1 MAEQTALFSHNII
14 DKVFVPYVLSLGL
27 YTKTELIAA
36 TDIANQNIKRKIEYS
51 AGRKCALEAI
61 KLIDPSCLVV
71 PGMHEDGSPQW
82 PEGFTGSITHS
93 RGIVLAIVGK
103 TSDFD
108 SVGVDIEKIILTE
121 RASRLISRIAI
132 ETEYRTFNNIS
143 QSVLFSIVFSGKEA
157 LFKAL
162 YPLTRNRFYF
172 KDAEIISIDMENYSW
187 QIKLLKNLSKTHIAG
202 NIYKGIFFIK
212 HGYIVS
218 LVYIKAH
225 SI

>member
-1 MAEQTALFSHNII
+1 MAEQTALFSQNII
-14 DKVFVPYVLSLGL
+14 DKVFVPYALSLGL
-27 YTKTELIAA
+27 YTKIELIAV

-51 AGRKCALEAI
+51 TGRKCALEAI
-61 KLIDPSCLVV
+61 QLVDPSWSVV
-71 PGMHEDGSPQW
+71 PGIHKDGSPQW
-82 PEGFTGSITHS
+82 PKGFTGSITHS

-108 SVGVDIEKIILTE
+108 SVGVDIEKIVLTE
-121 RASRLISRIAI
+121 RAAKLISRIA
-132 ETEYRTFNNIS
+132 TEYRTFNNIS
-143 QSVLFSIVFSGKEA
+143 QSVLFSIIFSGKEA

-187 QIKLLKNLSKTHIAG
+187 QIKLLKNLSETHIAG

-212 HGYIVS
+212 HRYIVS
-218 LVYIKAH
+218 LVCIKAH
-225 SI
+225 RI